1 VWRWSSSGSYSVSS
15 TYRAFFAGSTKL
27 LGGKELWHTKAP
39 PRVKLFFWLA
49 LHRRLWTADRRKRH
63 GLQDDDA
70 CALCD
75 QAPETVSHLL
85 LGCVF
90 SRQIWH
96 ALLEPIHLLALL
108 PDGEQELREWWMQ
121 QRGRIDRAV
130 EDYV

>member
-1 VWRWSSSGSYSVSS
+1 LCGGGILRGRTQSPRRTGLSLQDQPSSWGPKSFG
-15 TYRAFFAGSTKL
+15 TP
-27 LGGKELWHTKAP
+27 KAP

-49 LHRRLWTADRRKRH
+49 LHCRLWTADRRKRH

-75 QAPETVSHLL
+75 QAPKTVSHLL

-96 ALLEPIHLLALL
+96 ALLEPIRLLALL
-108 PDGEQELREWWMQ
+108 PDGEQELGEWWMQ
-121 QRGRIDRAV
+121 QRGRIDRASRP
-130 EDYV
+130 